1 MNRIYQAVSS
11 LFHTEEDE
19 ESEDNKTTRTRIS
32 ELSPK
37 RSSSTS
43 SMVARHHNSSD
54 STQVICIHI
63 FSSDLKKAWC
73 YSLDN
78 QEGSKIGSVSSDWV
92 TDDAY
97 FPKTCFIAFIRGKSC
112 KLYSLDGRLVYVKR
126 QECHVFVASKEQIE
140 TESTQ
145 SEFWIEE
152 RRTGIISLG
161 TCSKERKDNS
171 DKPLRYVC
179 LERNGTIV
187 ADRKVA
193 KSWEQFCLIPVPL
206 SYVKSPRTNITV
218 RILDHRG
225 RFLTI
230 GDHGK
235 VYFHHG
241 PFAALRDSIS
251 FEYSKEQSICRL
263 KSTWNG
269 HYVRLDSSIST
280 TKPFLVADSENESSA
295 AVFQVHWH
303 SKAFFSLKLP
313 TGFVSC
319 RPNGSISCTSMQ
331 DRTWERLHLSSI
343 ISCVPKEDA
352 QVSVRLERHSHSRR
366 VLYSSVVIP
375 CDCRTAFSV
384 ISDYDHLKC
393 FCRHVIESCVKRQ
406 VAEDEYEIQTIEQ
419 HGFLFFSKK
428 SQQLLRVKESYPHSL
443 VIELIESNMLKEYH
457 AIWIVEPL
465 QEAEL
470 CCFLSLHV
478 SSKPKSSIPGFLL
491 DSVCKG
497 SCLATMEDIQKEC
510 IRRMKCYHSSE

>member
-11 LFHTEEDE
+11 LFQNHKEEDD
-19 ESEDNKTTRTRIS
+19 ESDHDSATRIS
-32 ELSPK
+32 ELSAQHP
-37 RSSSTS
+37 SSV
-43 SMVARHHNSSD
+43 VACTNSSD

-63 FSSDLKKAWC
+63 FSSDLKKAWF
-73 YSLDN
+73 YSQDI
-78 QEGSKIGSVSSDWV
+78 QEGSKIGSVSSDLV
-92 TDDAY
+92 TDDAF
-97 FPKTCFIAFIRGKSC
+97 FPKTCFIAFIQGKSC
-112 KLYSLDGRLVYVKR
+112 KLYSLDGRLVYIQKQQR
-126 QECHVFVASKEQIE
+126 HLFVASKEQVE
-140 TESTQ
+140 TENTQ

-161 TCSKERKDNS
+161 ICSGQSGDFS
-171 DKPLRYVC
+171 DKRLRYVC
-179 LERNGTIV
+179 LERNGAIV

-206 SYVKSPRTNITV
+206 SYANSPRTNITV

-235 VYFHHG
+235 VCFHSG
-241 PFAALRDSIS
+241 PFAAIRDSIS
-251 FEYSKEQSICRL
+251 FEYSKDQSICRL
-263 KSTWNG
+263 RSTWNG
-269 HYVRLDSSIST
+269 HYLRLDWSDS
-280 TKPFLVADSENESSA
+280 KRPFLVADGENESCA

-303 SKAFFSLKLP
+303 NKAFFSLKLS

-319 RPNGSISCTSMQ
+319 KPNGSLSCTSLQ
-331 DRTWERLHLSSI
+331 DSTWERLHLSSI
-343 ISCVPKEDA
+343 ISCVPKDA
-352 QVSVRLERHSHSRR
+352 QIAVRLERKAHSRR
-366 VLYSSVVIP
+366 VIYSSVVIP

-393 FCRHVIESCVKRQ
+393 FCRHVMESCVKRQ
-406 VAEDEYEIQTIEQ
+406 IAEDEYEIQTIEQ

-428 SQQLLRVKESYPHSL
+428 SQQLLRVKEFYPHNL
-443 VIELIESNMLKEYH
+443 RIELIESNMLKEYQ
-457 AIWIVEPL
+457 AMWTVEPL

-510 IRRMKCYHSSE
+510 IRRMKCYHS